1 MAGVDKVAKAMAETH
16 DIVMQAIIKV
26 YSGETETQLF
36 ALFIID
42 EYEYA
47 LRRKLEQN
55 DDNGST
61 KKSDA

>member
-1 MAGVDKVAKAMAETH
+1 MARVDKVAKAMAETH

-26 YSGETETQLF
+26 YSDDTQAQLF

-47 LRRKLEQN
+47 LRRKLELNN
-55 DDNGST
+55 DNRST